1 MSKFGDFITALRKNS
16 AAQAEPAPPDA
27 KENGL
32 EGQAAQPEKSAG
44 QENPKESSVNNE
56 AAKFQGRT
64 VNRKL
69 IFGLAGVCITAFL
82 VSFLSFSPSRVRT
95 EQNTRLET
103 SERGAQTDP
112 KYSNMLQR
120 ERQDASGSVQQVPER
135 NQPRGSSSTSRVQA
149 VPSSP
154 ALPQKRSGTV
164 MAQVPETNVKEK
176 EREKLRAEA
185 LNAAIS
191 FSLKSNQANN
201 ERGDVGTSKIDKT
214 AVSETAFKQAPVENS
229 LYAGTLLPAML
240 MSGVSS
246 DLGGQLMAQVTE
258 DVYDSLYGD
267 VLLIPMGS
275 RLIGGYEAGAEN
287 GQSRITVKWNLL
299 ILPDGATY
307 NMEGRLTSADNAGY
321 PGIPGRVNN
330 HEGKVLSGGAL
341 SSAIAALGSV
351 AVGNT
356 GSGGDDSAGK
366 LAMEGA
372 AANLLNAASALFNKN
387 LNMKPTIT
395 VAPGAVFAVRV
406 HQTMVLEPYQRG
418 DDSSG
423 K

>member
-32 EGQAAQPEKSAG
+32 EGQAAQPEKNAG

-69 IFGLAGVCITAFL
+69 IFGLAGVCITAFV

-287 GQSRITVKWNLL
+287 GQSRIMVKWNLL

-321 PGIPGRVNN
+321 PGIPGYVNN